1 MIVHEGF
8 ETEIWGSRLYPEIW
22 DKNVGQIETHT
33 HRTMYRVAPQLKK
46 HWHKKILFSRSKR
59 TPSTMNVAYQSI
71 N

>member
-33 HRTMYRVAPQLKK
+33 HRHTHRTMYRVAPQLKIEYK
-46 HWHKKILFSRSKR
+46 L
-59 TPSTMNVAYQSI
+59 
-71 N
+71 